1 VRGAAGGASADG
13 AQTAETQP
21 KEGGFTLAESKN
33 QCARLEAEVEKLRLV
48 MAALNDAGA
57 TLGSAGMCVMH
68 HASSLASSAH
78 IQRTR
83 MTRAAP
89 GCALQEDL
97 LLSACENLRSGEGGE
112 GGGSGA
118 RGALGM
124 PGILGAAVADVVAG
138 KVILLS
144 SQGPPVAKAV
154 EQEFNP
160 SSSEIKL
167 LTGADARM
175 LVGLSRRR
183 RWWVARAGKRCW
195 S

>member
-1 VRGAAGGASADG
+1 VRGAAGGAAAGG

-21 KEGGFTLAESKN
+21 KEGGFTWNQQCWELAESKN
-33 QCARLEAEVEKLRLV
+33 QSARLEAEVEKLRLV
-48 MAALNDAGA
+48 VAALNDAGA

-154 EQEFNP
+154 EPEFNP

-175 LVGLSRRR
+175 LVASIP
-183 RWWVARAGKRCW
+183 A
-195 S
+195 